1 MIFIPGNVPSSKRGK
16 VKADRGL
23 FHSPAVRK
31 YLQFIG
37 VKRYGHDYVE
47 NYKTRPNLFDTPGL
61 RREFLYCDYPVT
73 VGVHFVR
80 RTKSRFDWINMCQ
93 IVFDLLVA
101 HRVIPDDDINNLLPV
116 PMLCHGRPFTIDKNN
131 PGVWIQ
137 VMNECKLPDTEWFVG
152 GNIR

>member
-47 NYKTRPNLFDTPGL
+47 NYKTRPNLFDTPDM
-61 RREFLYCDYPVT
+61 RREFSGCEYPVT

-116 PMLCHGRPFTIDKNN
+116 PMYRYGRAYTVDKQS
-131 PGVWIQ
+131 PGVWLAVLHQ
-137 VMNECKLPDTEWFVG
+137 YDLPHAEWFLE
-152 GNIR
+152 